1 MHSLQFFCYN
11 DVVTVKAARRA
22 ESQPFSTGIPR
33 RLASGGSSPQPLA
46 HAQDTFGSP
55 VAILTELALRPT
67 SGLARQLLL
76 ISGSEIP
83 PAHSLESHA
92 PARLFIPT
100 APEAQNR
107 LFQRVLGPCRISYR
121 RDLPQA
127 KSSGF
132 WPLLLCFV
140 FELYKPSG
148 TVRPFFCCAV
158 SRTPCGCAL
167 PGTGNRSTLPHRPC
181 RQLSRPS

>member
-1 MHSLQFFCYN
+1 M
-11 DVVTVKAARRA
+11 T
-22 ESQPFSTGIPR
+22 FSAGIPR

-132 WPLLLCFV
+132 WPLLQSAMFNPFKPCSDCQAFFLLCSFPYSV
-140 FELYKPSG
+140 RMCPARYREPKHTTTPSLPAAFSAILM
-148 TVRPFFCCAV
+148 PF
-158 SRTPCGCAL
+158 G
-167 PGTGNRSTLPHRPC
+167 
-181 RQLSRPS
+181 